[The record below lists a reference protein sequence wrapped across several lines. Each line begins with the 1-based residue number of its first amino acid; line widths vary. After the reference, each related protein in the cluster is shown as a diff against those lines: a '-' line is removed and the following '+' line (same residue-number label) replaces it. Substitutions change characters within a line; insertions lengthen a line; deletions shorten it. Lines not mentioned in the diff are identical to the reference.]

1 MSDDDGKTSVT
12 AIGSTCSEVDAFLA
26 EIRRRPST
34 ATGHGRLVF
43 AVDATASRQ
52 PTWDTACQLQA
63 EMFREA
69 AAVGRLDMQL
79 VFYRGTGECKA
90 SRWISNAEHLAKT
103 MSQVMCEAG
112 LTQIKRVLTHTV
124 DETKLLRVSAL
135 VFVG

>member
-1 MSDDDGKTSVT
+1 MKIVPQVPGVQQKMMSKKEDRMADNQTKTSMMT
-12 AIGSTCSEVDAFLA
+12 QDSTGSEVDAFLA
-26 EIRRRPST
+26 EIRQSGSNT

-69 AAVGRLDMQL
+69 VAVGRLDMQL

-90 SRWISNAEHLAKT
+90 SRWISNAEQLAKT
-103 MSQVMCEAG
+103 MSQVMWEAG
-112 LTQIKRVLTHTV
+112 LT
-124 DETKLLRVSAL
+124 
-135 VFVG
+135 